1 MCAETGA
8 SCAGPRQTLAG
19 QSAYLEAADPSAV
32 AVQTGSSVAA
42 VVQPAAAS
50 AVDASVASSGTSFDC
65 LSVGA
70 QPAEGACPE
79 CWGEVLLFVAAA
91 AVATGLAAPVAAVEL
106 VAAAAAAVASG
117 ACVESSVSGPGP

>member
-1 MCAETGA
+1 M
-8 SCAGPRQTLAG
+8 
-19 QSAYLEAADPSAV
+19 

-42 VVQPAAAS
+42 VAQPAAAS

-106 VAAAAAAVASG
+106 VAAAAAVVVASG